1 MKPQIRILVFS
12 DSHGELGRMEQ
23 IVMEEWPDAI
33 FHLGDYRRDSDELS
47 YVSEIPVFG
56 VTGNCDG
63 GLSGAMPERKISLG
77 GVTFLLCHGHTYGVK
92 SGYSAAVSHAKE
104 EQVDVLLCGHTHIP
118 LYDQY
123 GSLQLL
129 NPGSIR
135 YSKTYGLI
143 TIDCSGETAVCAI
156 KTAP

>member
-1 MKPQIRILVFS
+1 
-12 DSHGELGRMEQ
+12 MER
-23 IVMEEWPDAI
+23 VVAEEWPDAI
-33 FHLGDYRRDSDELS
+33 FHLGDCWRDADELDCAFP
-47 YVSEIPVFG
+47 IPVFG
-56 VTGNCDG
+56 VPGNCDWS
-63 GLSGAMPERKISLG
+63 LSSMPPENQEKKISLG

-92 SGYSAAVSHAKE
+92 SGYSTAVSHAKAE
-104 EQVDVLLCGHTHIP
+104 GADVLLCGHTHIP

-143 TIDCSGETAVCAI
+143 TIDCSSETAVCAI

>member
-1 MKPQIRILVFS
+1 MKSQIKILVFS

-23 IVMEEWPDAI
+23 VVAEEWPDGI
-33 FHLGDYRRDSDELS
+33 FHLGDCWKDADELDCAF
-47 YVSEIPVFG
+47 EIPVTG
-56 VTGNCDG
+56 VMGNCDG
-63 GLSGAMPERKISLG
+63 AVSSESSEQKVTLG
-77 GVTFLLCHGHTYGVK
+77 GVTFLLCHGHIYGVK
-92 SGYSAAVSHAKE
+92 SGYSAAVSHAKAE
-104 EQVDVLLCGHTHIP
+104 GADVLLCGHTHIP
-118 LYDQY
+118 LYEQY

-143 TIDCSGETAVCAI
+143 TVDCSSKTAVCAI